1 MKNPK
6 ENEWICNSCGNINKN
21 DKVFCKCCGKFKPS
35 TTIFRLIYILLTII
49 IITGFSFW
57 FYNLLTDKY
66 SNIEWS
72 KIIVILFTSALPI
85 SMFLIGSVF
94 FIVEYIKTIELR
106 NNPNKLL
113 HSDPEIRKDGVKLM
127 ENEKDILNL
136 LKTETNSSLRQ
147 EAVSKLKN
155 SEDIKEFALKD
166 KDSEVRKKALS
177 MIFDEDL
184 IFEIA
189 KTDKS
194 SQVRQEALKK
204 LFAQKNIIEIAKT
217 DVDFNVRKE
226 AIKKIIDQTALVE
239 IAENEEN
246 SEVEEEAIKRI
257 KNPLIITEIIQ
268 ARNQKLINTF
278 TSKLPVIRDIN
289 YFEEQL
295 KELYY
300 PYKKE
305 KWFFDSY
312 SDFLLK
318 LKNVPKNDFKTE
330 EIIVTVKLLGTLN
343 KNMEIEKLIK
353 NLVTENQYY
362 FNRYLESNINIFD
375 EMSKDTITV
384 VKSLYTGQNSFIL
397 KK

>member
-1 MKNPK
+1 MKKTK
-6 ENEWICNSCGNINKN
+6 ENEWICNSCSNINRN
-21 DKVFCKCCGKFKPS
+21 DKVYCRCCGKFKPS
-35 TTIFRLIYILLTII
+35 SSLFRIVYVILTLIIVG
-49 IITGFSFW
+49 GFSFW

-72 KIIVILFTSALPI
+72 KIIVILFTSAIPI

-94 FIVEYIKTIELR
+94 FVIEYIKTIDLR
-106 NNPNKLL
+106 NNPNKLV
-113 HSDPEIRKDGVKLM
+113 HSNPEIRKDGVKLM

-136 LKTETNSSLRQ
+136 LKTETNSLLRQ
-147 EAVSKLKN
+147 EAISKLKN

-166 KDSEVRKKALS
+166 KDPEVRKKALS

-189 KTDKS
+189 RNDKS

-226 AIKKIIDQTALVE
+226 AVKKIIDQSALIE

-257 KNPLIITEIIQ
+257 KNPSVITEIIQ
-268 ARNQKLINTF
+268 TRNQKLINTF
-278 TSKLPVIRDIN
+278 TSKLAIIRDIN

-295 KELYY
+295 KDLYF

-330 EIIVTVKLLGTLN
+330 EIIITVKLLGTLN

-353 NLVTENQYY
+353 NLVSENQYY
-362 FNRYLESNINIFD
+362 FNRYLENNLTVFD
-375 EMSKDTITV
+375 EMSKDTINTI
-384 VKSLYTGQNSFIL
+384 KSLYTGQNSFIL
-397 KK
+397 EK

>member
-1 MKNPK
+1 MKKTK
-6 ENEWICNSCGNINKN
+6 ENEWICNSCSNINRN
-21 DKVFCKCCGKFKPS
+21 DKVYCRCCGKFKPS
-35 TTIFRLIYILLTII
+35 SSLFRIIYVILTLIIVS
-49 IITGFSFW
+49 GFSFW

-72 KIIVILFTSALPI
+72 KIIVILFTSAIPI

-94 FIVEYIKTIELR
+94 FVIEYIKTIDLR
-106 NNPNKLL
+106 NNPNKLV
-113 HSDPEIRKDGVKLM
+113 HSNPEIRKDGVKLM

-136 LKTETNSSLRQ
+136 LKTETNSLLRQ
-147 EAVSKLKN
+147 EAISKLKN

-166 KDSEVRKKALS
+166 KDPEVRKKALS

-189 KTDKS
+189 KNDKS

-217 DVDFNVRKE
+217 DIDFNVRKE
-226 AIKKIIDQTALVE
+226 AVKKIIDQSALIE

-257 KNPLIITEIIQ
+257 KNPSVITEIIQ
-268 ARNQKLINTF
+268 TRNQKLINTF
-278 TSKLPVIRDIN
+278 TSKLAIIRDIN

-295 KELYY
+295 KDLYF

-330 EIIVTVKLLGTLN
+330 EIIITVKLLGTLN

-353 NLVTENQYY
+353 SLVSENQYY
-362 FNRYLESNINIFD
+362 FNRYLENNLTVFD
-375 EMSKDTITV
+375 EMSKDTINTI
-384 VKSLYTGQNSFIL
+384 KSLYTGQNSFIL
-397 KK
+397 EK